1 MTSLLLIPST
11 TVNPIALSGA
21 GWLVGRVW
29 QAAAAEKTAG
39 LGSLLQQHDAERAV
53 RGHKHGVRR
62 RVEGDAG
69 GLHGESI

>member
-39 LGSLLQQHDAERAV
+39 LGSLLQQHDAQGAV
-53 RGHKHGVRR
+53 PRREHGVRG